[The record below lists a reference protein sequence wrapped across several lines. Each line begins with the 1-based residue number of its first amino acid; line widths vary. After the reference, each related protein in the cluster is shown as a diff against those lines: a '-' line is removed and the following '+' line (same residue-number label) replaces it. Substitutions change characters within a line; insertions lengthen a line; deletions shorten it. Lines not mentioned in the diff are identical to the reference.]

1 MKLSVL
7 ILLFVLVSGLVKSQT
22 ITYLKVADKLEY
34 AKYLEYCNTPV
45 PRTFTMPGAVTL
57 LKLNNNYIQANGDWM
72 AKLPLIIKWYPIGTK
87 STITEAYQREI
98 TAKIE
103 IMVPRR
109 YPASIDDFYRN
120 WKTNN
125 IQDGLVDSKTCGL
138 WPDLK

>member
-22 ITYLKVADKLEY
+22 ITYLKVADKFEY

-45 PRTFTMPGAVTL
+45 PRIFYMPGAVTL
-57 LKLNNNYIQANGDWM
+57 LKTGAYCVQSNGDWM
-72 AKLPLIIKWYPIGTK
+72 AKIPLTIKWYPLGAK
-87 STITEAYQREI
+87 STTMEAYQKEVI
-98 TAKIE
+98 AKVE